1 MPAVSACAIK
11 TASPVSSSAM
21 AKLPVI
27 CVLLSSVAAPV
38 EVPVIV
44 AMPLTPVI
52 VTVTS
57 CESVL
62 SAEVAV
68 KLSVKVAPLIKA

>member
-1 MPAVSACAIK
+1 MD
-11 TASPVSSSAM
+11 
-21 AKLPVI
+21 KLPVI

-44 AMPLTPVI
+44 ATPLTPVI
-52 VTVTS
+52 VTVTT

-62 SAEVAV
+62 SAEATV
-68 KLSVKVAPLIKA
+68 KLSVRVEPFGSA

>member
-21 AKLPVI
+21 DKLPVI

-44 AMPLTPVI
+44 ATPLTPVI

-57 CESVL
+57 CESVP

-68 KLSVKVAPLIKA
+68 KLSVKVSPLIKA